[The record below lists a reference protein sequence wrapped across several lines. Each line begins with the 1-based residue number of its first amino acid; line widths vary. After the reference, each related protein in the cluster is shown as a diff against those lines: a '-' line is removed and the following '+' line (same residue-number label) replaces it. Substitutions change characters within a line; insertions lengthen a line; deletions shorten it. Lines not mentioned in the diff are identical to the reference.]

1 MSNSKNSNLEDVSKG
16 NDESAPGASDSTSNK
31 KTRFTKSKSISEVFK
46 ELEIEDNEENVEFS
60 DKLDYTSEEEIIP
73 IYDDSE
79 EEMDIEYV
87 DDIYDDSEEEMD
99 IEYVDDINDD
109 SEDDFDD
116 YEDEIIPIHNEYRDL
131 DKSDALAEDSV
142 EGGVIINPDSDDLT
156 KTNVEESTETLEFKV
171 DSEEDTDSIGGEA
184 DLDEFSESVSVSTEF
199 DKSSESME
207 EVEDMDDE
215 DFVNSQ
221 DSDDVLT
228 DKDADKKIG
237 KSSAQGV
244 LINDKDKTSDSKL
257 SIDIFN
263 TSTII
268 SIVGFLVGL
277 LILLIGITYYSTSS
291 ERVVD
296 NVLSGETAGL
306 AIFLIII
313 GLLIIGFA
321 ILKFLSSS
329 RSSLIIDTLNSIKS
343 IDYDDISEDVISR
356 DDFDAIFS
364 IFKRKKDSNFS
375 DNDKSVDSSND
386 LFEKDSDDEVSDD
399 DIDKFYSDSN
409 LTSQKNQS
417 SFKKHENANS
427 TEVPEDYDD
436 GSEDIIPIHSEINE
450 QSDESLDD
458 DFEEESFEDDFE
470 EESFEEDYDSEPT
483 LEDKY
488 SKYDF
493 EEDSEDDYI
502 LVEDEPTEDYEEV
515 SQEDFDLVEDS
526 REDYSD
532 DSQTPEEEYEEPI
545 EYDSFEEDTVE
556 DAGSDLEVENDALED
571 KYSKYDFEDEDEEMV
586 SKPKFKKSVD
596 LSKFEKQELSEEELA
611 EKQRK
616 AAELAE
622 KKRRIIEGT
631 NFDNSL
637 RKD

>member
-436 GSEDIIPIHSEINE
+436 GSEDIIPIHSKNNE
-450 QSDESLDD
+450 QYDES
-458 DFEEESFEDDFE
+458 FGDDFE
-470 EESFEEDYDSEPT
+470 EESFEEDDAEPT

-493 EEDSEDDYI
+493 EEDSDDDYI

-515 SQEDFDLVEDS
+515 SEDDFDLVEES
-526 REDYSD
+526 REDYSV

>member
-73 IYDDSE
+73 IHDDSQ

-87 DDIYDDSEEEMD
+87 DDIY
-99 IEYVDDINDD
+99 DD

-436 GSEDIIPIHSEINE
+436 GSEDIIPIHSKNNE
-450 QSDESLDD
+450 QYDES
-458 DFEEESFEDDFE
+458 FGDDFE
-470 EESFEEDYDSEPT
+470 EESFEEDDAEPT

-532 DSQTPEEEYEEPI
+532 DSQTLEEEYEEPI
-545 EYDSFEEDTVE
+545 EYDSFEEDIVE

-571 KYSKYDFEDEDEEMV
+571 KYSKYDFEDEDEEIV

>member
-16 NDESAPGASDSTSNK
+16 NDESAPGATDSTSNK

-73 IYDDSE
+73 IH
-79 EEMDIEYV
+79 
-87 DDIYDDSEEEMD
+87 DDSEEEMD

-532 DSQTPEEEYEEPI
+532 DSQTLEEEYEEPI
-545 EYDSFEEDTVE
+545 EYDSFEENIVE
-556 DAGSDLEVENDALED
+556 DVGSDLEVENDALDD
-571 KYSKYDFEDEDEEMV
+571 KYSKYDFEDEDEEIV
-586 SKPKFKKSVD
+586 SKPKFKKAVD

-616 AAELAE
+616 AEELAE

>member
-60 DKLDYTSEEEIIP
+60 DKLDYSSEDEIIP
-73 IYDDSE
+73 IHDDSQ
-79 EEMDIEYV
+79 
-87 DDIYDDSEEEMD
+87 EEMD

-436 GSEDIIPIHSEINE
+436 GSEDIIPIHSKNNE
-450 QSDESLDD
+450 QYDES
-458 DFEEESFEDDFE
+458 FGDDFE
-470 EESFEEDYDSEPT
+470 EESFEEDDAEPT

-493 EEDSEDDYI
+493 EEDSDDDYI

-515 SQEDFDLVEDS
+515 SEDDFDLVEES
-526 REDYSD
+526 REDYSV

-571 KYSKYDFEDEDEEMV
+571 KYSKYDFEDEDEELV

>member
-73 IYDDSE
+73 IH
-79 EEMDIEYV
+79 
-87 DDIYDDSEEEMD
+87 DDSEEEMD

-436 GSEDIIPIHSEINE
+436 GSEDIIPIHSKNNE
-450 QSDESLDD
+450 QYDES
-458 DFEEESFEDDFE
+458 FGDDFE
-470 EESFEEDYDSEPT
+470 EESFEEDDAEPT

-493 EEDSEDDYI
+493 EEDSDDDYI

>member
-73 IYDDSE
+73 IHDDSQ
-79 EEMDIEYV
+79 
-87 DDIYDDSEEEMD
+87 EEMD

-199 DKSSESME
+199 DQSSESME
-207 EVEDMDDE
+207 GVEDMNDE
-215 DFVNSQ
+215 DFITSQ
-221 DSDDVLT
+221 NSDDVLT

-436 GSEDIIPIHSEINE
+436 GSEDIIPIHSKNNE
-450 QSDESLDD
+450 QSDESFDD
-458 DFEEESFEDDFE
+458 DFEEETFDD
-470 EESFEEDYDSEPT
+470 DAEPT

-493 EEDSEDDYI
+493 EEDSDDDYI

-515 SQEDFDLVEDS
+515 SEDDFDLVEES
-526 REDYSD
+526 REDYSV

>member
-60 DKLDYTSEEEIIP
+60 DKLDYSSEDEIIP
-73 IYDDSE
+73 IH
-79 EEMDIEYV
+79 
-87 DDIYDDSEEEMD
+87 DDSEEEMD

-436 GSEDIIPIHSEINE
+436 GSEDIIPIHSKNNE
-450 QSDESLDD
+450 QYDES
-458 DFEEESFEDDFE
+458 FGDDFE
-470 EESFEEDYDSEPT
+470 EESFEEDDAEPT

-493 EEDSEDDYI
+493 EEDSDDDYI

-515 SQEDFDLVEDS
+515 SEDDFDLVEES
-526 REDYSD
+526 REDYSV

-571 KYSKYDFEDEDEEMV
+571 KYSKYDFEDEDEELV

>member
-1 MSNSKNSNLEDVSKG
+1 
-16 NDESAPGASDSTSNK
+16 
-31 KTRFTKSKSISEVFK
+31 
-46 ELEIEDNEENVEFS
+46 
-60 DKLDYTSEEEIIP
+60 
-73 IYDDSE
+73 
-79 EEMDIEYV
+79 MDIEYV
-87 DDIYDDSEEEMD
+87 DDIY
-99 IEYVDDINDD
+99 DD

-156 KTNVEESTETLEFKV
+156 KTNVEESTETLEFTV

-199 DKSSESME
+199 DQSSESME
-207 EVEDMDDE
+207 GVEDMDDE

-364 IFKRKKDSNFS
+364 IFKRKKDSNFP

-436 GSEDIIPIHSEINE
+436 GSEDIIPIHSKNNE
-450 QSDESLDD
+450 QYDES
-458 DFEEESFEDDFE
+458 FGDDFE
-470 EESFEEDYDSEPT
+470 EESFEEDNAEPT

-493 EEDSEDDYI
+493 EEDSDDDYI

-515 SQEDFDLVEDS
+515 SEDDFDLVEES
-526 REDYSD
+526 REDYSV

-571 KYSKYDFEDEDEEMV
+571 KYSKYDFEDEDEELV

>member
-60 DKLDYTSEEEIIP
+60 DKLDYSSEDEIIP
-73 IYDDSE
+73 IHDDSQ

-87 DDIYDDSEEEMD
+87 DDIYDDSQEEMD

-436 GSEDIIPIHSEINE
+436 GSEDIIPIHSKNNE
-450 QSDESLDD
+450 QYDES
-458 DFEEESFEDDFE
+458 FGDDFE
-470 EESFEEDYDSEPT
+470 EESFEEDDAEPT

-493 EEDSEDDYI
+493 EEDSDDDYI

-515 SQEDFDLVEDS
+515 SEDDFDLVEES
-526 REDYSD
+526 REDYSV

-556 DAGSDLEVENDALED
+556 DAGSDLEVENDALDD
-571 KYSKYDFEDEDEEMV
+571 KYSKYDFEDEDEEIV
-586 SKPKFKKSVD
+586 SKPKFKKAVD

-616 AAELAE
+616 AEELAE

>member
-16 NDESAPGASDSTSNK
+16 NDESAPGATDSTSNK

-73 IYDDSE
+73 IH
-79 EEMDIEYV
+79 
-87 DDIYDDSEEEMD
+87 DDSEEEMD

-436 GSEDIIPIHSEINE
+436 GSEDIIPIHSKNNE
-450 QSDESLDD
+450 QYDES
-458 DFEEESFEDDFE
+458 FGDDFE
-470 EESFEEDYDSEPT
+470 EESFEEDDAEPT

-493 EEDSEDDYI
+493 EEDSDDDYI

-532 DSQTPEEEYEEPI
+532 DSQTLEEEYEEPI
-545 EYDSFEEDTVE
+545 EYDSFEENIVE

-571 KYSKYDFEDEDEEMV
+571 KYSKYDFEDEDEEFV

>member
-60 DKLDYTSEEEIIP
+60 DKPDYSSEDEIIP
-73 IYDDSE
+73 IHDDSQ

-87 DDIYDDSEEEMD
+87 DDIY
-99 IEYVDDINDD
+99 DD

-436 GSEDIIPIHSEINE
+436 GSEDIIPIHSKNNE
-450 QSDESLDD
+450 QYDES
-458 DFEEESFEDDFE
+458 FGDDFE
-470 EESFEEDYDSEPT
+470 EESFEEDDAEPT

-493 EEDSEDDYI
+493 EEDSDDDYI

-515 SQEDFDLVEDS
+515 SEDDFDLVEES
-526 REDYSD
+526 REDYSV

-571 KYSKYDFEDEDEEMV
+571 KYSKYDFEDEDEELV

>member
-73 IYDDSE
+73 IH
-79 EEMDIEYV
+79 
-87 DDIYDDSEEEMD
+87 DDSEEEMD

-436 GSEDIIPIHSEINE
+436 GSEDIIPIHSKNNE
-450 QSDESLDD
+450 QYDESFGD
-458 DFEEESFEDDFE
+458 DFEEESL
-470 EESFEEDYDSEPT
+470 EEDYDSEPT

-571 KYSKYDFEDEDEEMV
+571 KYSKYDFEDEDEELV

>member
-60 DKLDYTSEEEIIP
+60 DKLDYSSEDEIIP
-73 IYDDSE
+73 IHDDYQ

-99 IEYVDDINDD
+99 IEYVDDIYDD

-436 GSEDIIPIHSEINE
+436 GSEDIIPIHSKNNE
-450 QSDESLDD
+450 QYDES
-458 DFEEESFEDDFE
+458 FGDDFE
-470 EESFEEDYDSEPT
+470 EESFEEDDAEPT

-493 EEDSEDDYI
+493 EEDSDDDYI

-515 SQEDFDLVEDS
+515 SEDDFDLVEES
-526 REDYSD
+526 REDYSV

-571 KYSKYDFEDEDEEMV
+571 KYSKYDFEDEDEELV